1 MVVSNALAGIPDR
14 FPALQHRDFRVV
26 WFGMFFASATM
37 MFQFYAQ
44 GWFVVSLTS
53 SVALLGVLGVSRG
66 AGMLIFSMYG
76 GALADRVDR
85 RTLLIVTQSL
95 ALVIY
100 AVLSLLILLDSIAL
114 WQAFFLIF
122 LSASVEAVDAPAR
135 QALIPHLVPREHI
148 PNAVAL
154 LTAAQISAFAY
165 LPPMAGLAIEAIGT
179 GGAFAISLLGHAV
192 VILALLVLR
201 VRAKP
206 DPSDTTLLRSI
217 GEGVSYSAGQ
227 PSVLWIILINLFIG
241 VLGFPIIS
249 TLAPYWMRHELG
261 LGAVGWT
268 MMGWGWGLGTVI
280 SSVALSA
287 WKLDGHF
294 GRLFIVSAAGF
305 ALSLVAF
312 GLTRSIPVAALFW
325 GLNGTFFT
333 ANIIVSSSLIQL
345 IVHSSYLGRV
355 MSLRSLS
362 AALNQMAAAPL
373 GAVADGIGMA
383 RMVPAAAA
391 LLTLLILAP
400 AGLVPA
406 VRSLDET
413 AKVHLREA
421 AAARQASGVR

>member
-53 SVALLGVLGVSRG
+53 SVALLGV
-66 AGMLIFSMYG
+66 
-76 GALADRVDR
+76 
-85 RTLLIVTQSL
+85 
-95 ALVIY
+95 
-100 AVLSLLILLDSIAL
+100 
-114 WQAFFLIF
+114 
-122 LSASVEAVDAPAR
+122 
-135 QALIPHLVPREHI
+135 
-148 PNAVAL
+148 
-154 LTAAQISAFAY
+154 
-165 LPPMAGLAIEAIGT
+165 
-179 GGAFAISLLGHAV
+179 LGHAV

-333 ANIIVSSSLIQL
+333 AN
-345 IVHSSYLGRV
+345 
-355 MSLRSLS
+355 
-362 AALNQMAAAPL
+362 
-373 GAVADGIGMA
+373 
-383 RMVPAAAA
+383 
-391 LLTLLILAP
+391 
-400 AGLVPA
+400 
-406 VRSLDET
+406 
-413 AKVHLREA
+413 
-421 AAARQASGVR
+421 